1 MDTDVSAGGIAI
13 DILTYYGNGGGLS
26 SVEMYQSEIFVYA
39 VDTAT
44 TQSCTSKTNQ
54 VTTTGTWTR
63 VNGSSSY
70 EAYLSTTVTSSDK
83 TSSVTFSPN
92 LTESGFYEVLLYA
105 PTSCTDCLDVD
116 ITIKNGAGTTNVV
129 TVAQDGTES
138 SQSIFNGYFDISSQQ
153 PTVTISVAHNATV
166 SSSKNTIMVNSM
178 QFIQQATSD
187 NLTSILRYDT
197 SVTNITTVPWG
208 PLTGGK
214 RHVFICIK
222 EKISPKIF
230 ILFYFIC
237 FVTLDNLPYNSKD
250 VYTMTILNNILY
262 VGGKFTSADSA
273 GSNYTN
279 IVSYDTATNKM
290 KALGESGPNGPVYS
304 LSTSNTGGKKKGF
317 ITCSG

>member
-1 MDTDVSAGGIAI
+1 
-13 DILTYYGNGGGLS
+13 
-26 SVEMYQSEIFVYA
+26 
-39 VDTAT
+39 
-44 TQSCTSKTNQ
+44 
-54 VTTTGTWTR
+54 
-63 VNGSSSY
+63 VNGSSLY

-83 TSSVTFSPN
+83 TSSLTFSPN

-105 PTSCTDCLDVD
+105 PSSCTDCLDVD

-153 PTVTISVAHNATV
+153 PTVTISVSHNATV
-166 SSSKNTIMVNSM
+166 SSSKNKIMVNSM

-187 NLTSILRYDT
+187 NLTSILQYDT

-230 ILFYFIC
+230 ILFYLFC
-237 FVTLDNLPYNSKD
+237 YFRQSSLQLKRC
-250 VYTMTILNNILY
+250 LY
-262 VGGKFTSADSA
+262 HDDFK
-273 GSNYTN
+273 
-279 IVSYDTATNKM
+279 
-290 KALGESGPNGPVYS
+290 
-304 LSTSNTGGKKKGF
+304 
-317 ITCSG
+317 